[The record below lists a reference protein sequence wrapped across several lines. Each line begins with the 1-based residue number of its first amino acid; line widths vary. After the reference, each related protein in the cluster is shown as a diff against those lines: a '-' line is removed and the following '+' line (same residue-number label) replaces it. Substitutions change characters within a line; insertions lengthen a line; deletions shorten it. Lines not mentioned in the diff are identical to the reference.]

1 MIVVWLFLTVP
12 RVCLQFVIVA
22 FPDHTYLLFW
32 YQENAFKLPVAY
44 ADVRSKAMVLLL
56 LIYCLLLLPFFM
68 EVLSL
73 FLVPL
78 FSTLCP
84 VLLSS

>member
-1 MIVVWLFLTVP
+1 MS

-22 FPDHTYLLFW
+22 FPDHTHLLFW

-44 ADVRSKAMVLLL
+44 ADARSKAMVLSLL
-56 LIYCLLLLPFFM
+56 MYCLLLLRFFVG
-68 EVLSL
+68 VLSL

-84 VLLSS
+84 VLQSS

>member
-1 MIVVWLFLTVP
+1 MIVVWLFLTVA

-22 FPDHTYLLFW
+22 FPDHTHLLLW

-56 LIYCLLLLPFFM
+56 LIYCLLLLPFFVG
-68 EVLSL
+68 VLSL

-84 VLLSS
+84 VLQSS